1 MTGTAF
7 FGNAWQGSRASFGE
21 VFPFAE
27 ALEFYRDARAR
38 EDFLF
43 VEALE
48 LHRNACKEKLPV
60 RESPRT
66 SPQRSPER

>member
-48 LHRNACKEKLPV
+48 
-60 RESPRT
+60 T
-66 SPQRSPER
+66 SLQRLQGKTSRSRKP

>member
-48 LHRNACKEKLPV
+48 
-60 RESPRT
+60 T
-66 SPQRSPER
+66 SPQRLQGKTSRSRKP